1 MIRTTM
7 ISELESLKKEFYS
20 FDDIES
26 KKSIFITPL
35 MFNKRYLDYDE
46 IRKENE
52 AMIKS
57 YNEKPSQ
64 RKNKSRRFESMD
76 DYVEKRQSHKKANPD
91 FNGVEF
97 IILSKI
103 GDSQIW
109 DYVFNIFEK
118 QGVCKDIVID
128 ALNDG
133 FDCYC
138 QEFDKFFSNH
148 FKCIA
153 LRSGFH
159 YTNIPCCVICIRSCM
174 FHERSGFPVTNLSTI
189 LTSMYGD
196 LYNRVLLSTF
206 RNDVDAMIVNAID
219 ASLKSLANDYS
230 FEFDGIQLLR
240 LAELKSLI
248 NKDIL
253 INDSNSKKLEPS
265 NLNET
270 DVREM
275 HEMNL
280 KLMETFEKVEYMVRK
295 MGISI
300 DHIAKKAYEDGLDDS
315 DIEECMVILEKN
327 NLLITKLGRWLS
339 NGGYKTK

>member
-7 ISELESLKKEFYS
+7 ISELESLKKEFHS

-35 MFNKRYLDYDE
+35 TFNKRYLDYDE
-46 IRKENE
+46 IRKEND

-57 YNEKPSQ
+57 YNEKPGQ
-64 RKNKSRRFESMD
+64 RHNKDRRFESMD
-76 DYVEKRQSHKKANPD
+76 DYVEKRQSHKKVNSD
-91 FNGVEF
+91 FHGVEF
-97 IILSKI
+97 IVLSKI

-109 DYVFNIFEK
+109 DYIFNVFEK
-118 QGVCKDIVID
+118 QGVCRDIVID
-128 ALNDG
+128 TLNDG
-133 FDCYC
+133 FDRYC
-138 QEFDKFFSNH
+138 QKFDKFFSNH

-174 FHERSGFPVTNLSTI
+174 LHERSGLPVTNLSTI

-196 LYNRVLLSTF
+196 LYTRALLSAF

-219 ASLKSLANDYS
+219 NSLKDLANAHR
-230 FEFDGIQLLR
+230 FEFDGMQLLR
-240 LAELKSLI
+240 LSDLKSLI
-248 NKDIL
+248 NEDVL
-253 INDSNSKKLEPS
+253 INNDNSKKLEVS
-265 NLNET
+265 NLSET

-275 HEMNL
+275 REMNL